1 MSIELEIPSYG
12 RLDLRYLVL
21 DLNGTLAVDGIL
33 LPGVAD
39 RIECLKDTLEIY
51 LVTSDTHGTGSR
63 TARELGIRFR
73 RLEREYGS
81 DQKEKFVRELG
92 ARETVAI
99 GNGRNDVG
107 MLRAAA
113 LGIAVVGGEGA
124 ASAALLAAD
133 LVTKGPADAL
143 DLLLFPKRLVASLR
157 G

>member
-1 MSIELEIPSYG
+1 MSIELDIPSYG
-12 RLDLRYLVL
+12 KLHLRYLVL

-33 LPGVAD
+33 LPGVAE
-39 RIECLKDTLEIY
+39 RIARLKDVLEVY
-51 LVTSDTHGTGSR
+51 LVTSDTHGTGK
-63 TARELGIRFR
+63 AMAEELEIRFR
-73 RLEREYGS
+73 RLEPEHGS
-81 DQKEKFVRELG
+81 DQKERFVRELG
-92 ARETVAI
+92 ARETVCI

-124 ASAALLAAD
+124 ASSALLAAD
-133 LVTKGPADAL
+133 MVTNSATDAL

>member
-1 MSIELEIPSYG
+1 MPIELEIPSYG
-12 RLDLRYLVL
+12 RLDLRYMVL
-21 DLNGTLAVDGIL
+21 DLNGTLAVDGVL

-39 RIECLKDTLEIY
+39 RVERLKDTLEIY

-63 TARELGIRFR
+63 MAEELGIRFQ
-73 RLEREYGS
+73 RLEREHGS
-81 DQKEKFVRELG
+81 EQKEKFVRDLG

-107 MLRAAA
+107 MLRSAA
-113 LGIAVVGGEGA
+113 LGIVVVGGEGA
-124 ASAALLAAD
+124 ASSALLAAD
-133 LVTKGPADAL
+133 IVTKSAADAL